1 MGIIT
6 MKGSG
11 ANAATRNANARNRQV
26 TLINCTLFTD
36 CITETN
42 NAEVDSVKDLD
53 VVMPMYNLI
62 ECSNNYAKIS
72 EGLWKFTC
80 IDVPT

>member
-26 TLINCTLFTD
+26 KLINCTLFTD

-42 NAEVDSVKDLD
+42 NAEVDYVKDLD

-72 EGLWKFTC
+72 ESLWKFTC

>member
-1 MGIIT
+1 

-11 ANAATRNANARNRQV
+11 ANAATRNVNARNRQV
-26 TLINCTLFTD
+26 TLTNCTLFTE
-36 CITETN
+36 CITEIN
-42 NAEVDSVKDLD
+42 NAEVDYVKDLD